1 MTTATRAASKSKEK
15 KAQATGA
22 DRLAQFGTIM
32 SWVIM
37 IGLLFI
43 MIFPLYW
50 VFRTALTSPGAVYR
64 DTAAL
69 LPVDPTAL
77 NLGRVVGLIDPKS
90 LVGEQAANI
99 SAGSLN
105 FMLYLRNSLIVTG
118 LITFEQVIAR
128 LTIDANG
135 NNGLSPDFDKDNVV
149 QYGYTGGSMGEAYGQ
164 SEWSWLTNTTGWTH
178 NNGVWG
184 DEYYYDD
191 PRFIDTIEWLT
202 SLWLEK
208 GYVMPLEEVVSLG
221 APVVFQTGQA
231 AFTVTGS
238 WMIGFFL
245 NSDFPVGFARLPEG
259 PEGRKSMF
267 NGLADSIWVGTQH
280 PEEAWEWVKYLG
292 SEACQMV
299 VGESGVVF
307 PAIPAAAAASQQMR
321 ADAGVDVSAFVDQ
334 AAEPGGTF
342 LFPITDFGSEI
353 SVIMGEALDSVGLG
367 QAQAAD
373 VIPAAN
379 DEVNALFQ

>member
-1 MTTATRAASKSKEK
+1 MTTMTRAASKADA
-15 KAQATGA
+15 KAKATGA

-32 SWVIM
+32 AWVVM
-37 IGLLFI
+37 LGLLFI

-118 LITFEQVIAR
+118 LITFGQVIAR

>member
-118 LITFEQVIAR
+118 LITFGQVLFCSMA
-128 LTIDANG
+128 
-135 NNGLSPDFDKDNVV
+135 
-149 QYGYTGGSMGEAYGQ
+149 GYA
-164 SEWSWLTNTTGWTH
+164 
-178 NNGVWG
+178 
-184 DEYYYDD
+184 
-191 PRFIDTIEWLT
+191 
-202 SLWLEK
+202 
-208 GYVMPLEEVVSLG
+208 
-221 APVVFQTGQA
+221 
-231 AFTVTGS
+231 
-238 WMIGFFL
+238 
-245 NSDFPVGFARLPEG
+245 FARLHFPGRRIIFFAFLSGLMIPGIVLFLPNYVLIRQLGWIGTFAGIVAPAFLFSPFAVFFMRQFFLSLNKELEEAALLDGATPFGVFWRIALPLMSG
-259 PEGRKSMF
+259 PVLTMGLLIFIGSWNDYLWPLLVGRDESVRVLTVALGVFRQQTPQGAPDWTGMMSATLVSIIPTLLLFLFFGRKIVNSVQF
-267 NGLADSIWVGTQH
+267 
-280 PEEAWEWVKYLG
+280 
-292 SEACQMV
+292 
-299 VGESGVVF
+299 
-307 PAIPAAAAASQQMR
+307 
-321 ADAGVDVSAFVDQ
+321 AGFK
-334 AAEPGGTF
+334 
-342 LFPITDFGSEI
+342 
-353 SVIMGEALDSVGLG
+353 
-367 QAQAAD
+367 
-373 VIPAAN
+373 
-379 DEVNALFQ
+379 